1 MENNSMSFGKA
12 IQTCFEKSFVFKGR
26 APRAECWWWTLFVFI
41 MIIIS
46 NLLIQLQRE
55 VPDHMALSVL
65 FEHLF
70 LSVFLAYLIIATAA
84 VTVRRLHD
92 IGRSGWWYGGYM
104 ILWMIVEAAFIISG
118 MDYNNIE
125 KEVLEEAVMN
135 EMLGTILVP
144 FLLLIIYCIVLNVWC
159 CQDSQPGTNKYGENP
174 KGIVE

>member
-1 MENNSMSFGKA
+1 MSFGKA

-26 APRAECWWWTLFVFI
+26 ARRAEYWWWALFAFI

-46 NLLIQLQRE
+46 NLLLQFQRE
-55 VPDHMALSVL
+55 VPDHMVLNVL
-65 FEHLF
+65 FEYLF
-70 LSVFLAYLIIATAA
+70 LSVFLIYLSIATAA

-92 IGRSGWWYGGYM
+92 TGRSGWWFGGYM
-104 ILWMIVEAAFIISG
+104 ILCEAAFIISG

-125 KEVLEEAVMN
+125 TEVVVEAVLN
-135 EMLGTILVP
+135 EMLGIIVVP
-144 FLLLIIYCIVLNVWC
+144 LLLFIIYCIVLNVWC